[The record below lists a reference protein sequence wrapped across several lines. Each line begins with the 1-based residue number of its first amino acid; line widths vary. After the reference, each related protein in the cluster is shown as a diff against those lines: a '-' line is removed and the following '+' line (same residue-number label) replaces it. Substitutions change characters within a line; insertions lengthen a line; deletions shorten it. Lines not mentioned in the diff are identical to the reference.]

1 MDKEIWKPIKGYEG
15 YYEISNYGRVK
26 SVERYVQQGNY
37 MRHVK
42 ESFKGISADKYGYPR
57 VTLCKNRVSRSHL
70 LHVLLAKAFIPNPEC
85 KPQVDHVNTNKG
97 DYSLSNLRWV
107 TPKENSNNPNTL
119 EHCRKNTYIKE
130 TAIKANRTKKERGT
144 SSAPKTV
151 YQFSLDGEYITSYD
165 SASEAERNTK
175 VHDSVIRNACDG
187 KAYSAGGFLWS
198 YKKTPPKYEVPVHTN
213 AKGVY
218 KITTSG
224 EIIEEYAS
232 LLSAAKSNGVIASN
246 ISRSIKTGIKCGGFL
261 WKYKEQN
268 DRAGDLLGTV

>member
-130 TAIKANRTKKERGT
+130 TAIKANRTKKKEELVLHLRLFI
-144 SSAPKTV
+144 SSLWMENILLLMIVLLK
-151 YQFSLDGEYITSYD
+151 QKE
-165 SASEAERNTK
+165 
-175 VHDSVIRNACDG
+175 IR
-187 KAYSAGGFLWS
+187 
-198 YKKTPPKYEVPVHTN
+198 KYM
-213 AKGVY
+213 
-218 KITTSG
+218 I
-224 EIIEEYAS
+224 
-232 LLSAAKSNGVIASN
+232 LL
-246 ISRSIKTGIKCGGFL
+246 
-261 WKYKEQN
+261 
-268 DRAGDLLGTV
+268 